1 MSKQSTRI
9 EWVLSGD
16 RTKASSRLQGFLIH
30 EWLLRQGVSSH
41 VAATDFNRI
50 GSTWNRTFID
60 VAATLTRGAAT
71 HVIFEAPEWPMVTLA
86 RLCSRQGKC
95 VLAVRCD
102 RIPERFDEYF
112 DATIL
117 PTEGLRQA
125 LGVERGIVIE
135 DACEVPEDVFK
146 TDYRQRGRK
155 LKVGWVGHSG
165 YRDYIVDLVA
175 RLRKSSQ
182 IARDFEFELIS
193 SGDFATRQWSI
204 DGVFADV
211 LACDIAILPLPSGEW
226 FQHKSS
232 NRLIMMHALGMPVIA
247 SLIPS
252 YRALARNGVNGLY
265 VASDDEFAT
274 CLETLRDPDLRE
286 AFGTRA
292 RRDLGARYALESIG
306 AMWHAAIMG
315 TRSTN
320 PDRLRPNSKL
330 MAFNAMLRLLPRAVK
345 EPQAV

>member
-1 MSKQSTRI
+1 MSTQSARI

-30 EWLLRQGVSSH
+30 EWLVRQGVSSH

-50 GSTWNRTFID
+50 GSIWSRAFID
-60 VAATLTRGAAT
+60 VASALSRSAAT
-71 HVIFEAPEWPMVTLA
+71 HVVFEAPEWPMVTLA
-86 RLCSRQGKC
+86 RLCSRQGKR

-125 LGVERGIVIE
+125 LGVERGIVID
-135 DACEVPEDVFK
+135 DACEVPEGLFK
-146 TDYRQRGRK
+146 RDYRQRGGK

-165 YRDYIVDLVA
+165 YRDYIVDFVA
-175 RLRKSSQ
+175 RLRKSSR
-182 IARDFEFELIS
+182 IDRDFEFELIS

-226 FQHKSS
+226 FQNKSS

-252 YRALARNGVNGLY
+252 YRALARHGANGLY
-265 VASDDEFAT
+265 VGRDDEFET
-274 CLETLRDPDLRE
+274 CLETMRNPERRE
-286 AFGTRA
+286 ALGTQA
-292 RRDLGARYALESIG
+292 RHDLGSRYALQSIG
-306 AMWHAAIMG
+306 AKWQSAIIGTCAA
-315 TRSTN
+315 N
-320 PDRLRPNSKL
+320 PDRLRPNPKL
-330 MAFNAMLRLLPRAVK
+330 LAFNAMLRLL
-345 EPQAV
+345 